1 MAATPQPVVRLTPIR
16 RPSVAAAVV
25 RLQGVSRTY
34 GHADVPVAALHEV
47 DLAIHPGEFTAIMGR
62 SGSGKSTLLHI
73 LGLIDSAYQGSYH
86 FDGTVVS
93 GRSADQ
99 LASLRN
105 RTIGFVFQSFHLL
118 PQLTILENAA
128 LPALY
133 AGDRTV
139 EECRAVAHA
148 RLEDMGLAQRLG
160 HRPGELSVGQR
171 QRAAIA
177 RALVNDPRIVLA
189 DEPTGALDSRTAD
202 EILGIFR
209 DLHQA
214 GSTLILVTHDH
225 EVAAAAE
232 RVIHIRDGRTYD
244 GVV

>member
-1 MAATPQPVVRLTPIR
+1 MAATPQRVVRLTPVR
-16 RPSVAAAVV
+16 RPKHATAVV
-25 RLQGVSRTY
+25 DLRGVSKFY
-34 GHADVPVAALHEV
+34 GHGATPVAALQEI
-47 DLAIHPGEFTAIMGR
+47 DLAIYPGEFTAIMGR

-73 LGLIDSAYQGSYH
+73 LGLIDAEYEGIYS

-99 LASLRN
+99 LARLRN

-118 PQLTILENAA
+118 PQISILENAA

-133 AGDRTV
+133 AGDRSV
-139 EECRAVAHA
+139 EECEAVAQA
-148 RLEDMGLAQRLG
+148 RLIDMGLGDRLD

-189 DEPTGALDSRTAD
+189 DEPTGALDSRTAE
-202 EILGIFR
+202 EILDIFR
-209 DLHQA
+209 DLHRA
-214 GSTLILVTHDH
+214 GATLILVTHDH

-232 RVIHIRDGRTYD
+232 RVIHIRDGRTHD